1 MLDQLTPIETQKSW
15 LLSSIQVDLGRIIFK
30 NRSII
35 RVKILWILWNIILE
49 HFEQLEHA
57 LNNQIQSRT
66 QFLCQMSPQLIS
78 KLI

>member
-1 MLDQLTPIETQKSW
+1 MDPLENTVL
-15 LLSSIQVDLGRIIFK
+15 V
-30 NRSII
+30 
-35 RVKILWILWNIILE
+35 ILE

-78 KLI
+78 KSLCRSKRIFKRNPFYLDMTSKYDFE

>member
-1 MLDQLTPIETQKSW
+1 MLDQLTPIRTQKSW

-35 RVKILWILWNIILE
+35 RVKILWIHWNIILE